1 MRPRT
6 LRADRI
12 ANHVSVPGPT
22 DVDARSTAIGF
33 VFCPARAW
41 RGLCPGFGQR
51 NLFGTPVAALLTTDV
66 GERKRRERLR

>member
-6 LRADRI
+6 
-12 ANHVSVPGPT
+12 
-22 DVDARSTAIGF
+22 
-33 VFCPARAW
+33 W

>member
-6 LRADRI
+6 
-12 ANHVSVPGPT
+12 
-22 DVDARSTAIGF
+22 
-33 VFCPARAW
+33 W

-51 NLFGTPVAALLTTDV
+51 NLSGTPVDALLTTDV